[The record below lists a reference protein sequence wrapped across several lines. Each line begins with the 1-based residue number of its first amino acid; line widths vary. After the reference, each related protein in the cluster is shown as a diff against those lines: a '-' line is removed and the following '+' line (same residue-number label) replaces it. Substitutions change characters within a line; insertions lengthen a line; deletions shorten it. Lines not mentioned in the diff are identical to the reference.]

1 MPDYIDLALKG
12 IIEDLFDH
20 FMLYFLPEIF
30 AGMDHSVP
38 PEFLDKELE
47 TLFPDSEP
55 HGRIADKLIKVRLTT
70 GDDFFILIHI
80 EFQGYEDSAFAG
92 RMFTYYYRIFDRYR
106 LPVEALAIFTGR
118 RVTDVGAY
126 NYDGLTTRLDYRYKT
141 FHINNLTEQ
150 TLLAGTNPFSLVM
163 LALKKLDAGKKTP
176 MRLFELKK
184 EMINCI
190 FDYEIKQ
197 FDLHTVDRLI
207 LFLDAVIKLPDELK
221 TECIKYIDDKKGVK
235 NMAGLMIELTD
246 TYEYAYGKGVREGEQ
261 KGKMEGF
268 LEGKLE
274 DARKML
280 KKHIPISDILEITGL
295 SIEDISKLQ

>member
-1 MPDYIDLALKG
+1 MK
-12 IIEDLFDH
+12 
-20 FMLYFLPEIF
+20 
-30 AGMDHSVP
+30 
-38 PEFLDKELE
+38 
-47 TLFPDSEP
+47 
-55 HGRIADKLIKVRLTT
+55 
-70 GDDFFILIHI
+70 
-80 EFQGYEDSAFAG
+80 
-92 RMFTYYYRIFDRYR
+92 
-106 LPVEALAIFTGR
+106 
-118 RVTDVGAY
+118 
-126 NYDGLTTRLDYRYKT
+126 
-141 FHINNLTEQ
+141 
-150 TLLAGTNPFSLVM
+150 
-163 LALKKLDAGKKTP
+163 
-176 MRLFELKK
+176 LKK

-280 KKHIPISDILEITGL
+280 DENIPIELISKITGL

>member
-1 MPDYIDLALKG
+1 
-12 IIEDLFDH
+12 
-20 FMLYFLPEIF
+20 
-30 AGMDHSVP
+30 
-38 PEFLDKELE
+38 
-47 TLFPDSEP
+47 
-55 HGRIADKLIKVRLTT
+55 
-70 GDDFFILIHI
+70 
-80 EFQGYEDSAFAG
+80 
-92 RMFTYYYRIFDRYR
+92 
-106 LPVEALAIFTGR
+106 
-118 RVTDVGAY
+118 
-126 NYDGLTTRLDYRYKT
+126 
-141 FHINNLTEQ
+141 
-150 TLLAGTNPFSLVM
+150 
-163 LALKKLDAGKKTP
+163 

-221 TECIKYIDDKKGVK
+221 TECIRYIDDKKGVK

-246 TYEYAYGKGVREGEQ
+246 TYEYAYGKGVREGLLEGEQKGFFAGEQ

-274 DARKML
+274 AARKML
-280 KKHIPISDILEITGL
+280 KKHIPINDIVEITGL

>member
-70 GDDFFILIHI
+70 GADFFILIHI

-106 LPVEALAIFTGR
+106 KDFYKSCALINLPFGLA
-118 RVTDVGAY
+118 V
-126 NYDGLTTRLDYRYKT
+126 YREVVP
-141 FHINNLTEQ
+141 H
-150 TLLAGTNPFSLVM
+150 AMFSS
-163 LALKKLDAGKKTP
+163 
-176 MRLFELKK
+176 EH
-184 EMINCI
+184 
-190 FDYEIKQ
+190 
-197 FDLHTVDRLI
+197 HTVEQFSGQR
-207 LFLDAVIKLPDELK
+207 KSHM
-221 TECIKYIDDKKGVK
+221 G
-235 NMAGLMIELTD
+235 
-246 TYEYAYGKGVREGEQ
+246 GK
-261 KGKMEGF
+261 
-268 LEGKLE
+268 
-274 DARKML
+274 
-280 KKHIPISDILEITGL
+280 I
-295 SIEDISKLQ
+295 